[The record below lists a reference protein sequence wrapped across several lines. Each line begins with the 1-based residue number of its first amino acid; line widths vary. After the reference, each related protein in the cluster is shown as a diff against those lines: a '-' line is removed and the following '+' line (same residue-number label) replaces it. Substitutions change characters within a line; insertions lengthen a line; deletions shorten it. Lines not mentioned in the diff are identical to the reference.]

1 MAVRIRL
8 KRMGRKKKPF
18 YRIVVMDSRKK
29 RDGEY
34 IEKVGY
40 YNPMVNPAD
49 ILIDEEIAMKWLNQG
64 AIPSDTVKNLL
75 SRQGIILKFDL
86 KKKGVAAEKI
96 EEEMKK
102 WDLLQLERQKRLDSL
117 KVQKQQEKKQAKK
130 QEEKPPEP
138 VAEVAAE

>member
-1 MAVRIRL
+1 
-8 KRMGRKKKPF
+8 MGRKKKPF

>member
-29 RDGEY
+29 RDGKY

-40 YNPMVNPAD
+40 YNPMVSPSD
-49 ILIDEEIAMKWLNQG
+49 VLIDEAIAIKWLNQG

-75 SRQGIILKFDL
+75 SRQGILLKYDL
-86 KKKGVAAEKI
+86 AKKGVASDKI
-96 EEEMKK
+96 EEEVKK
-102 WDLLQLERQKRLDSL
+102 WELLQIERQKRLDSL
-117 KVQKQQEKKQAKK
+117 KAQQQEKKQAKK
-130 QEEKPPEP
+130 QEEKPSEP